1 MSPSIDDNENDTSL
15 PSPLVITVVAT
26 ITITTPITLNIMISN
41 GGRGVLLDFLGV
53 MSYLIHVTGISTSL
67 YDLLCNLVALVK

>member
-26 ITITTPITLNIMISN
+26 ITTTTPITLNIMISD
-41 GGRGVLLDFLGV
+41 GGRGVLLTNMEAIDQKV
-53 MSYLIHVTGISTSL
+53 VKHEVV
-67 YDLLCNLVALVK
+67 DLQKEVLELSRLVF